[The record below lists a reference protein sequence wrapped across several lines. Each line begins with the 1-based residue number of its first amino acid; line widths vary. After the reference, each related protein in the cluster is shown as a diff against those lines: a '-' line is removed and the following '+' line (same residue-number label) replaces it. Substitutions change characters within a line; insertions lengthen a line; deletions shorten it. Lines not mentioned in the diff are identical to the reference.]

1 MPQRLNTT
9 KTKETD
15 SLDHVEKMAYKV
27 NEIVLT
33 AKETIWPLRM
43 RMNQTFLSSNI
54 MKQIKRTTKIKASMK
69 IK

>member
-1 MPQRLNTT
+1 MW
-9 KTKETD
+9 K
-15 SLDHVEKMAYKV
+15 KMAYKV
-27 NEIVLT
+27 NEILLK